1 MQFLKDLQTRMS
13 ESVILTRGDISLIY
27 LSIALIWLDR
37 FLF

>member
-13 ESVILTRGDISLIY
+13 ESVILTRGDISLIC
-27 LSIALIWLDR
+27 LSIALIYLDC

>member
-1 MQFLKDLQTRMS
+1 MQFLKDLQARMS
-13 ESVILTRGDISLIY
+13 ESVILTRGDLNFIY